1 MPFTSSFQNRNKEGK
16 IFSLC
21 YNRFFSRK
29 DAMTNTIQIT
39 SQDPIIKT
47 LNFKP
52 YRSTV
57 ERRVER
63 FTPPPNAPQNI
74 ELATPWGEFLT
85 ANAGD
90 YLVSELDTPPEDRWP
105 VEAVIFEKTYVLTT
119 PGHCVK
125 KALTYLVPLEDAVGG
140 NIDQEVVVETLEGL
154 VSVRAGDF
162 YLALGVEGE
171 IWPYPEGKVGN
182 VMALA
187 EEEDDDERQ

>member
-1 MPFTSSFQNRNKEGK
+1 
-16 IFSLC
+16 
-21 YNRFFSRK
+21 
-29 DAMTNTIQIT
+29 MTDIILIT

-63 FTPPPNAPQNI
+63 FIPAPGTPQDI
-74 ELATPWGEFLT
+74 EIATPWGEFLT

-105 VEAVIFEKTYVLTT
+105 VESSIFEKTYVLTT

-125 KALTYLVPLEDAVGG
+125 KALTYLVPLEDVIGG
-140 NIDQEVVVETLEGL
+140 NVDQEVVVETLEGR

-162 YLALGVEGE
+162 YLARGVEGE
-171 IWPYPEGKVGN
+171 IWPYPEGKVGA

-187 EEEDDDERQ
+187 K

>member
-1 MPFTSSFQNRNKEGK
+1 MDS
-16 IFSLC
+16 
-21 YNRFFSRK
+21 
-29 DAMTNTIQIT
+29 TILIT
-39 SQDPIIKT
+39 SQDAIIKK
-47 LNFKP
+47 LDFKP

-57 ERRVER
+57 ERRVKR
-63 FTPPPNAPQNI
+63 FLPPPDALQDI

-105 VEAVIFEKTYVLTT
+105 VEAGIFEKTYVLTT

-125 KALTYLVPLEDAVGG
+125 KALTYLVPLVDTVNGDA
-140 NIDQEVVVETLEGL
+140 DQEVTVKTLEGL

-171 IWPYPEGKVGN
+171 IWPYPKGKIGT
-182 VMALA
+182 VMALV
-187 EEEDDDERQ
+187 E

>member
-1 MPFTSSFQNRNKEGK
+1 MSNP
-16 IFSLC
+16 IL
-21 YNRFFSRK
+21 
-29 DAMTNTIQIT
+29 IT

-47 LNFKP
+47 LDFKA

-63 FTPPPNAPQNI
+63 FMPAPDAPQDI
-74 ELATPWGEFLT
+74 EIATPWGEFLT

-105 VEAVIFEKTYVLTT
+105 VESGIFEKTYMLTR
-119 PGHCVK
+119 PGYCVK
-125 KALTYLVPLEDAVGG
+125 QALTYLVPLVDAVGG
-140 NIDQEVVVETLEGL
+140 DANQEVSVQTLEGL

-171 IWPYPEGKVGN
+171 IWPYPKDKIGT
-182 VMALA
+182 VMALV
-187 EEEDDDERQ
+187 E